1 MDFIKALIL
10 GIVEGF
16 TEFLPVSS
24 TGHLILVNEF
34 VKLEPEAFANQFSV
48 MIQLGA
54 ILAVVVL
61 YFHRLNPF
69 PFSKERNPRLPENYN
84 QMNPQSKL
92 YYSFKYYDQT
102 TMQLW
107 LRVIVGIIP
116 SMVFGLLLDDFI
128 DAHLFNPTVVATML
142 LVWGIGIIVIES
154 VFTKKAPKYT
164 EVAKMP
170 YKIALFIGLFQ
181 CLAMIPGT
189 SRSAAT
195 ILGALIL
202 GASRIAA
209 AEFSFFL
216 AIPTMFGAT
225 LLKVVKNGVG
235 FTTHQWLVVLF
246 GAIVSFVVAL
256 AVIRLFLSYIQRKD
270 FKPFG
275 YYRILLAVLVFAFMV
290 F

>member
-10 GIVEGF
+10 GIVEGL

-34 VKLEPEAFANQFSV
+34 VQLEPVSFANQFSV

-54 ILAVVVL
+54 ILAVVFL
-61 YFHRLNPF
+61 YFKRLNPF
-69 PFSKERNPRLPENYN
+69 PMDRDSNPRLPKNYDA
-84 QMNPQSKL
+84 MNFQSKL
-92 YYSFKYYDQT
+92 FYSIKYFNED

-107 LRVIVGIIP
+107 ARVIVGVLP
-116 SMVFGLLLDDFI
+116 SVIFGLLLDDFI
-128 DAHLFNPTVVATML
+128 DEHLFNPTVVASTL
-142 LVWGIGIIVIES
+142 LIWGIGILVIEMA
-154 VFTKKAPKYT
+154 FAKKTPTYT
-164 EVAKMP
+164 EVSKLP
-170 YKIALFIGLFQ
+170 WKIALGIGFFQ

-202 GASRIAA
+202 GSSRVAA

-225 LLKVVKNGVG
+225 VLKVVKNGVA

-246 GAIVSFVVAL
+246 GAIVSFIVAL
-256 AVIRLFLSYIQRKD
+256 AVIRLFMSYIQKKD

-275 YYRILLAVLVFAFMV
+275 YYRIVLAIVVFVFMV
-290 F
+290 L

>member
-10 GIVEGF
+10 GIVEGL

-34 VKLEPEAFANQFSV
+34 VQLEPASFANQFSV

-54 ILAVVVL
+54 ILAVVFL
-61 YFHRLNPF
+61 YFKRLNPF
-69 PFSKERNPRLPENYN
+69 PMDRDRNPRLPENYDA
-84 QMNPQSKL
+84 MNFQSKL
-92 YYSFKYYDQT
+92 FYSIKYFNED

-107 LRVIVGIIP
+107 ARVIVGVLP
-116 SMVFGLLLDDFI
+116 SVIFGLLLDDFI
-128 DAHLFNPTVVATML
+128 DEHLFNPTVVASTL
-142 LVWGIGIIVIES
+142 LIWGIGILVIEMA
-154 VFTKKAPKYT
+154 FAKKTPTYT
-164 EVAKMP
+164 EVSKLP
-170 YKIALFIGLFQ
+170 WKIALGIGFFQ

-202 GASRIAA
+202 GSSRVAA

-225 LLKVVKNGVG
+225 VLKVVKNGVA

-246 GAIVSFVVAL
+246 GAIVSFIVAL
-256 AVIRLFLSYIQRKD
+256 AVIRLFMSYIQKKD

-275 YYRILLAVLVFAFMV
+275 YYRIVLAIVVFVFMV
-290 F
+290 L